1 MSMDLQ
7 NRIFKA
13 VSVIPLLFILFLACT
28 VNKEWDNYY
37 DHDLGKSG
45 KNLLDLLRENEN
57 YSRFYEKIV
66 ETGFDSIL
74 KKNQYFT
81 LFVPENDAF
90 SEIPEYTNDQ
100 WKEIIGFH
108 ICYQSLFSREFENK
122 NLLSFLGKYLKI
134 KDEGNNTFSV
144 LNATVNMEKADQ
156 NCSNGVIHEINK
168 LLIPK
173 RNVYEYIMSQG
184 NEFSLLKKYINSMDK
199 IAIDYENST
208 RIGVDEN
215 GNTIY
220 DTVWTKS
227 NRYLDNIAQINNE
240 KGSYTGFLVKDD
252 QIMQALNNA
261 SIYFGNVNEL
271 DENDFLQLLSIAFSA
286 SFFNG
291 TYSKDELSDTM
302 VSVEGKSLTLEDVGF
317 SNEVDLEMSN
327 GMIHVLSE
335 FNIPKEFFLFP
346 IIIEADVKAGRKLS
360 NTVYPSEIRSDSR
373 ATNGTYF
380 FYGSKLLGEYIEFT
394 VDMVLAT
401 KYWIIWTGPA
411 LGGSSYQVSV
421 DGTDVGGPVDNYSKG
436 NFKPV
441 VAGTYTFD
449 KFGTKKI
456 RITVVIQTIQ
466 GYNSIFLDYFKLIPD
481 ELYNP

>member
-1 MSMDLQ
+1 
-7 NRIFKA
+7 
-13 VSVIPLLFILFLACT
+13 
-28 VNKEWDNYY
+28 
-37 DHDLGKSG
+37 
-45 KNLLDLLRENEN
+45 
-57 YSRFYEKIV
+57 
-66 ETGFDSIL
+66 
-74 KKNQYFT
+74 
-81 LFVPENDAF
+81 
-90 SEIPEYTNDQ
+90 
-100 WKEIIGFH
+100 
-108 ICYQSLFSREFENK
+108 
-122 NLLSFLGKYLKI
+122 
-134 KDEGNNTFSV
+134 
-144 LNATVNMEKADQ
+144 
-156 NCSNGVIHEINK
+156 
-168 LLIPK
+168 
-173 RNVYEYIMSQG
+173 
-184 NEFSLLKKYINSMDK
+184 
-199 IAIDYENST
+199 
-208 RIGVDEN
+208 
-215 GNTIY
+215 
-220 DTVWTKS
+220 
-227 NRYLDNIAQINNE
+227 
-240 KGSYTGFLVKDD
+240 
-252 QIMQALNNA
+252 
-261 SIYFGNVNEL
+261 
-271 DENDFLQLLSIAFSA
+271 
-286 SFFNG
+286 
-291 TYSKDELSDTM
+291 M
-302 VSVEGKSLTLEDVGF
+302 VSVEGKSLTLEDVAF

-335 FNIPKEFFLFP
+335 FNIPKEFFLYP
-346 IIIEADVKAGRKLS
+346 IIIEADIKAGRKLS